1 MINISSFIKSNKITL
16 HNLND
21 SEKILIWAIREW
33 VINIKVAK
41 DPRPKLID
49 GFSKVL
55 IQEAVMPLDKTMR
68 LVSYHFNSPIDIRC
82 HCSNLLGRTEID
94 ILCLISIIQN
104 KSKFN
109 LEVIFQKMEENY
121 LNQFLNLFT
130 KLADSF
136 QRANLLFPV
145 RDIFIKKYYSKKKE
159 PSNQVIFYDFKKK
172 ELIKYH

>member
-1 MINISSFIKSNKITL
+1 MNNISSFIKSNKITI

-21 SEKILIWAIREW
+21 SEKILLWAIREW
-33 VINIKVAK
+33 AINIKVAK

-55 IQEAVMPLDKTMR
+55 IQEAVMALDKTMR

-94 ILCLISIIQN
+94 ILCIISILQN
-104 KSKFN
+104 KSKYS
-109 LEVIFQKMEENY
+109 LKMILPSVNKGY

-136 QRANLLFPV
+136 HRANLLFPI
-145 RDIFIKKYYSKKKE
+145 RDIFIKRYYSKKNRLT
-159 PSNQVIFYDFKKK
+159 NQVIYFDFQKK
-172 ELIKYH
+172 ELIK

>member
-1 MINISSFIKSNKITL
+1 MNNISLFINSNKITV

-21 SEKILIWAIREW
+21 PEKILLWAIREW
-33 VINIKVAK
+33 VINIKIAK

-49 GFSKVL
+49 GFSKVR
-55 IQEAVMPLDKTMR
+55 IQEAVMPLDKLMR

-145 RDIFIKKYYSKKKE
+145 RDIFIKNYYSKKVG
-159 PSNQVIFYDFKKK
+159 PANQIIYFDFQKKK
-172 ELIKYH
+172 LIKIY